1 MWHQRILQ
9 PNLLNFKKETCH
21 GLFFCTIAI
30 LPNFIASIL
39 YTMKEVNRR
48 QFIATASVLAATPS
62 AMRSMEPAEAGLVH
76 HVFFW
81 LKNKGSVAD
90 REKLIEGLKTLA
102 GIKEV
107 KKLLVGTP
115 AATEQRGVVDNSYD
129 VSELMY
135 FENIKAQDAYQVHP
149 IHKAFVEKYSHLWEK
164 VVVYDMQVL

>member
-1 MWHQRILQ
+1 
-9 PNLLNFKKETCH
+9 
-21 GLFFCTIAI
+21 
-30 LPNFIASIL
+30 
-39 YTMKEVNRR
+39 MKEYNRR
-48 QFIATASVLAATPS
+48 QFIATASVLAA
-62 AMRSMEPAEAGLVH
+62 APAIITQSENKNSTQLIH

-81 LKNKGSVAD
+81 LKKPGSATD
-90 REKLIEGLKTLA
+90 RQQLIEGLKTLS

-135 FENIKAQDAYQVHP
+135 FDNIEGQNAYQVDP

-164 VVVYDMQVL
+164 VVVYDMQVI